1 VSQGLLAPW
10 LNPAL
15 RAPGPVH
22 VVGASGAEGVAL
34 LLFLAGELGIE
45 GIVAHDFS
53 ADSRAFARSF
63 RRANP
68 GWERAEREAVLKRLL
83 RLPIELRLGSQYLQ
97 GLGDAAL
104 VLASQNWFN
113 YPSNIPALPDA
124 IAGGSRL
131 LGVVD
136 LVMDLFPG
144 VRLGVTGS
152 NGKSTT
158 AGLLA
163 WILRAALPDA
173 NALLHGGNDRDAQV
187 ALADVVA
194 ARSADRLVWEVSNR
208 HLRDRVVPVD
218 VGVLTNVTRNHIEDH
233 GSFEAY
239 KAAKARLLHG
249 VGPSGHVVLTTAD
262 PLSASLLPDLRDEVG
277 TIWHAGASPTVP
289 PPNAH
294 PGDGYVWLAGDVVRI
309 QAPVGFDREL
319 PAELGRASTLTLPGV
334 HNRQNLLSAVA
345 AAVAG
350 GARPELLAGAWA
362 TFPSMPGRL
371 ELVAEADGV
380 RWVYD
385 IQATTAPAAEAG
397 IRAIGGDR
405 TTVLV
410 VGGEDKG
417 MDYAG
422 MASAARRHCRAIVA
436 LPGTGSDAFLSA
448 LGPDVPHV
456 QVSDLDR
463 GLAESKTLAQP
474 GDTVLVSPGCAFFSS
489 RFVAGR
495 SFHRRVRDLLGAGAA

>member
-1 VSQGLLAPW
+1 MSQGLLAPW
-10 LNPAL
+10 LDPTLTAT
-15 RAPGPVH
+15 GPVH

-68 GWERAEREAVLKRLL
+68 AWERSERETVLKRLL
-83 RLPIELRLGSQYLQ
+83 RLPIELRLGNRYLD
-97 GLGDAAL
+97 GLDEAAL

-113 YPSNIPALPDA
+113 YPANIPAIPDA
-124 IAGGSRL
+124 VAAGARL

-158 AGLLA
+158 AGLIA
-163 WILRAALPDA
+163 WMLRATLPDGC
-173 NALLHGGNDRDAQV
+173 ALLHGGNDRDAQV

-194 ARSADRLVWEVSNR
+194 ASSKDRLVWEVSNR
-208 HLRDRVVPVD
+208 HLRDRAVPVD

-249 VGPSGHVVLTTAD
+249 VGPSGAVVVTPSD
-262 PLSASLLPDLRDEVG
+262 PLSASLLPELRGEVG
-277 TIWHAGASPTVP
+277 TIWHAGASPTAP
-289 PPNAH
+289 PPDGE
-294 PGDGYVWLAGDVVRI
+294 PGDGYVWLDGDVVRI
-309 QAPVGFDREL
+309 QAPAGFAPVL
-319 PAELGRASTLTLPGV
+319 PRELGRADTLTLPGA

-350 GARPELLAGAWA
+350 GARPELLADAWA

-371 ELVAEADGV
+371 ELVAEDAGV
-380 RWVYD
+380 RWIYD

-397 IRAIGGDR
+397 IRAIGGAG

-417 MDYAG
+417 MNYAG
-422 MASAARRHCRAIVA
+422 MASAARRHCRAVVV
-436 LPGTGSDAFLSA
+436 LPGTGSDAFLEA
-448 LGPDVPHV
+448 LGPDVPHIAV
-456 QVSDLDR
+456 DDLDR
-463 GLAESKTLAQP
+463 GLAEAQSLAQP
-474 GDTVLVSPGCAFFSS
+474 GDAVLVSPGCAFFSS

-495 SFHRRVRDLLGAGAA
+495 SFHGRVRDLLGAGAA